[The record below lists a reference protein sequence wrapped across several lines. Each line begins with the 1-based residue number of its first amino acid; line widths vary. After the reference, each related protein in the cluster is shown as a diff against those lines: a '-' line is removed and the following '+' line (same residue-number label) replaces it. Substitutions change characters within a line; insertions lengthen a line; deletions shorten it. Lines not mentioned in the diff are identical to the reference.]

1 MLSAPAPPVP
11 IVDVRPVI
19 EIRTASPLNEVAVD
33 GGYAATL
40 VGETPSWQYILVWS
54 TKGVVIRPSLLC
66 DLQESDIVL
75 AGERFAHICTEAG
88 ANTVLTATFHHSRG
102 VARLN
107 TQAFVTLAGQGS
119 LVAGSAGRTLW
130 RFDPARKVKLHVYPS
145 SVIVFNVDRN
155 RILVGRTNT
164 VLELVSR
171 AGKRT
176 ATLKIP
182 HVGGAVLRALH
193 IGSIASHRFILSN
206 LHGKRV
212 LTRPVVGDPSLV
224 DFDGRLVLYSRG
236 TRLHLLRVSDGKDV
250 ALRFKSQFGYASAKF
265 WHGGFFYVYN
275 VRGGPKP
282 GHAGYVTAA
291 AVKALLK

>member
-1 MLSAPAPPVP
+1 MLFAPAPPVP
-11 IVDVRPVI
+11 IVDVRPVL

-33 GGYAATL
+33 DGDAATL
-40 VGETPSWQYILVWS
+40 VGETPSWQYVLIWS
-54 TKGVVIRPSLLC
+54 TKGVVIRPNLLC

-75 AGERFAHICTEAG
+75 AGERFAHVCTEAG
-88 ANTVLTATFHHSRG
+88 ANTVLTGTFRHSRG

-130 RFDPARKVKLHVYPS
+130 RFDPTRKVKLHVYRS
-145 SVIVFNVDRN
+145 SVLVYNVDRN

-171 AGKRT
+171 TGKT
-176 ATLKIP
+176 MATLKIP
-182 HVGGAVLRALH
+182 HVGGAVLRGAH

-206 LHGKRV
+206 LRGKRV
-212 LTRPVVGDPSLV
+212 RTRPVVGDPSLV
-224 DFDGRLVLYSRG
+224 DFDGSLVAYSRG
-236 TRLHLLRVSDGKDV
+236 TRLHLLRVSDGRDV
-250 ALRFKSQFGYASAKF
+250 ALRFKGQFGYASVKF
-265 WHGGFFYVYN
+265 WHGGLFYVYN

-282 GHAGYVTAA
+282 GHAGYVGPAG
-291 AVKALLK
+291 VKALFK